1 MKEYHPNCR
10 KRVYYHANKERLNA
24 ERIRKKQD
32 AEAARRPSVSQKIRL
47 KDGVCGLALT
57 TWWPLIC
64 RPNIPRVTFII
75 EVGI

>member
-32 AEAARRPSVSQKIRL
+32 AEAARQQAK
-47 KDGVCGLALT
+47 KYDEKMGVCGLTLT

-75 EVGI
+75 EVGS